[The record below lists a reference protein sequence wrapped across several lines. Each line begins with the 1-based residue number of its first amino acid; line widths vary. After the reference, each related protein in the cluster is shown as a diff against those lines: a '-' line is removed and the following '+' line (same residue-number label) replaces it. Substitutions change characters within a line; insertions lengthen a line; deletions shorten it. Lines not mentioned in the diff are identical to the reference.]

1 MKKRFFNAVVATV
14 AAMSL
19 SVSAFA
25 ETATPGLS
33 DLPGWS
39 GVPGASDAAVTV
51 PVDKSYIEVGSEDG
65 VLVAGPKG
73 AFGSATSVTLAAS
86 IASGDEIPSD
96 MAKAVEEAVY
106 NVLDNWKPRL
116 VTQNFSVNTVVRVSL
131 YNQDNEEFE
140 PTAALD
146 LTIPTDKKSNIVA
159 YVGDNG
165 KVEWYEI
172 KDDNNKLMTISTK
185 HFSDYY
191 FLTLD
196 ATVVDTLLGIVGP
209 EDPDETDDVNGGG
222 NNGGGDN
229 SGSTESTTAAPEET
243 TTTTAPATSD
253 NNGGSNSGDDT
264 TAAPSDTD
272 SNGTGDSNNGS
283 GDSNNGST
291 DGTGS
296 DKNQATGVVLAVI
309 PAAIAAAA
317 VVISKKRK

>member
-96 MAKAVEEAVY
+96 MAKAVEDAVY

-209 EDPDETDDVNGGG
+209 EDPDETTITGGG
-222 NNGGGDN
+222 YIPPT
-229 SGSTESTTAAPEET
+229 SETTSQTTAPEET
-243 TTTTAPATSD
+243 TTTAAPATSD

>member
-33 DLPGWS
+33 DLPGWT

-96 MAKAVEEAVY
+96 MVEGVKEAVY

-209 EDPDETDDVNGGG
+209 EDPDETDDSNNGGG
-222 NNGGGDN
+222 NNGG
-229 SGSTESTTAAPEET
+229 STESTSQTAAPEET
-243 TTTTAPATSD
+243 TTTAAPATSD

>member
-96 MAKAVEEAVY
+96 MVEGVKEAVY

-209 EDPDETDDVNGGG
+209 IVGPEDPDETDDSNNGGG
-222 NNGGGDN
+222 NNGG
-229 SGSTESTTAAPEET
+229 STESTSQTAAPEET
-243 TTTTAPATSD
+243 TTTAAPTTSD

-272 SNGTGDSNNGS
+272 SNGT

>member
-1 MKKRFFNAVVATV
+1 MKKRFFNAVVAAV

-96 MAKAVEEAVY
+96 MVEGVKEAVY

-209 EDPDETDDVNGGG
+209 EDPDDN
-222 NNGGGDN
+222 N
-229 SGSTESTTAAPEET
+229 SGNTESTTQTAAPEET
-243 TTTTAPATSD
+243 TTTAAPTTSD

>member
-1 MKKRFFNAVVATV
+1 MKKRFFNAVVAAV

-33 DLPGWS
+33 DLPGWT

-96 MAKAVEEAVY
+96 MVEGVKEAVY

-209 EDPDETDDVNGGG
+209 EDPDETDDSNNGGG
-222 NNGGGDN
+222 NNGG
-229 SGSTESTTAAPEET
+229 STESTSQTAAPEET
-243 TTTTAPATSD
+243 TTTAAPATSD

-296 DKNQATGVVLAVI
+296 DKNQATGVVLAVV

>member
-1 MKKRFFNAVVATV
+1 MKKRFFNAVVAAV

-96 MAKAVEEAVY
+96 MVEGVKEAVY

-209 EDPDETDDVNGGG
+209 EDPDETDDSNNGGG
-222 NNGGGDN
+222 NNGG
-229 SGSTESTTAAPEET
+229 STESTSQTAAPEET
-243 TTTTAPATSD
+243 TTTAAPTTSD

>member
-1 MKKRFFNAVVATV
+1 MKKRFFNAVVAAV

-96 MAKAVEEAVY
+96 MVEGVKEAVY

-209 EDPDETDDVNGGG
+209 EDPDETDDSNNGGG
-222 NNGGGDN
+222 NNGG
-229 SGSTESTTAAPEET
+229 STESTSQTAAPEET
-243 TTTTAPATSD
+243 TTTAAPTTSD

-296 DKNQATGVVLAVI
+296 DKNQATGVVLAVV

>member
-1 MKKRFFNAVVATV
+1 MKKRFFNAVVAAV

-73 AFGSATSVTLAAS
+73 AFGDATSVTLAAS
-86 IASGDEIPSD
+86 IASGEDIPTD
-96 MAKAVEEAVY
+96 MAEYVEEAVY
-106 NVLDNWKPRL
+106 DVLNNWKPRL

-146 LTIPTDKKSNIVA
+146 LTIPNDKKSNIVA
-159 YVGDNG
+159 YVGDDG

-196 ATVVDTLLGIVGP
+196 ATVVDTLLGVVGP
-209 EDPDETDDVNGGG
+209 EDTDDNNGGNNG
-222 NNGGGDN
+222 GNGGGDN
-229 SGSTESTTAAPEET
+229 SGNTESTSQTAAPEET
-243 TTTTAPATSD
+243 TTAAPTTSD

-264 TAAPSDTD
+264 TAAPSETD
-272 SNGTGDSNNGS
+272 SNGTDDSNNGS

-296 DKNQATGVVLAVI
+296 DKNQATGVVLAVV

>member
-1 MKKRFFNAVVATV
+1 MKKRFFNAVVAAV

-73 AFGSATSVTLAAS
+73 AFGDATSVTLAAS
-86 IASGDEIPSD
+86 IASGEDIPTD
-96 MAKAVEEAVY
+96 MAEYVEEAVY
-106 NVLDNWKPRL
+106 DVLNNWKPRL
-116 VTQNFSVNTVVRVSL
+116 VTQKFSVNTVVRVSL

-209 EDPDETDDVNGGG
+209 EDPDETDDSNNGGG
-222 NNGGGDN
+222 NNNG
-229 SGSTESTTAAPEET
+229 GSTESTSQTAAPEET
-243 TTTTAPATSD
+243 TTTAAPTTSG

-296 DKNQATGVVLAVI
+296 DKNQATGVVLAVV

>member
-1 MKKRFFNAVVATV
+1 MKKRFFNAVVAAV

-96 MAKAVEEAVY
+96 MVEGVKEAVY

-209 EDPDETDDVNGGG
+209 EDPDETDDSNNGGG
-222 NNGGGDN
+222 NNGG
-229 SGSTESTTAAPEET
+229 STESTSQTAAPEET
-243 TTTTAPATSD
+243 TTTAAPTTSD

-309 PAAIAAAA
+309 TAAIAAAA

>member
-96 MAKAVEEAVY
+96 MVEGVKEAVY

-209 EDPDETDDVNGGG
+209 IVGPEDPDETDDS
-222 NNGGGDN
+222 NNG
-229 SGSTESTTAAPEET
+229 GSTESTSQTAAPEET
-243 TTTTAPATSD
+243 TTTAAPTTSD

-272 SNGTGDSNNGS
+272 SNGT

>member
-1 MKKRFFNAVVATV
+1 MKKRFFNAVVAAV

-33 DLPGWS
+33 DLPGWT

-96 MAKAVEEAVY
+96 MVEGVKEAVY

-209 EDPDETDDVNGGG
+209 EDPDETDDSNNGGG
-222 NNGGGDN
+222 NNGG
-229 SGSTESTTAAPEET
+229 STESTSQTAAPEET
-243 TTTTAPATSD
+243 TTTAAPATSD

>member
-73 AFGSATSVTLAAS
+73 AFGDATSVTLAAS

-96 MAKAVEEAVY
+96 MVEGVKEAVY

-209 EDPDETDDVNGGG
+209 EDPDETTITGGG
-222 NNGGGDN
+222 YIPPT
-229 SGSTESTTAAPEET
+229 SETTSQTTAPEET
-243 TTTTAPATSD
+243 TTTAAPATSD

>member
-1 MKKRFFNAVVATV
+1 MKKRFFNAVVAAV

-96 MAKAVEEAVY
+96 MAKAVEDAVY

-209 EDPDETDDVNGGG
+209 EDPDETTITGGG
-222 NNGGGDN
+222 YIPPT
-229 SGSTESTTAAPEET
+229 SETTSQTTAPEET
-243 TTTTAPATSD
+243 TTTAAPATSD

>member
-1 MKKRFFNAVVATV
+1 MV
-14 AAMSL
+14 
-19 SVSAFA
+19 
-25 ETATPGLS
+25 E
-33 DLPGWS
+33 
-39 GVPGASDAAVTV
+39 GV
-51 PVDKSYIEVGSEDG
+51 K
-65 VLVAGPKG
+65 
-73 AFGSATSVTLAAS
+73 
-86 IASGDEIPSD
+86 
-96 MAKAVEEAVY
+96 EAVY

-209 EDPDETDDVNGGG
+209 EDPDETDDSNNGGG
-222 NNGGGDN
+222 NNGG
-229 SGSTESTTAAPEET
+229 STESTSQTAAPEET
-243 TTTTAPATSD
+243 TTTAAPTTSD

-264 TAAPSDTD
+264 TAAPSDTE

>member
-1 MKKRFFNAVVATV
+1 MKKRFFNAVVAAV

-96 MAKAVEEAVY
+96 MVEGVKEAVY

-209 EDPDETDDVNGGG
+209 EDPDETDDSNNGGG
-222 NNGGGDN
+222 NNGG
-229 SGSTESTTAAPEET
+229 STESTSQTAAPEET
-243 TTTTAPATSD
+243 TTTAAPTTSD

-264 TAAPSDTD
+264 TAAPSDTE

>member
-1 MKKRFFNAVVATV
+1 MKKRFFNAVVAAV

-33 DLPGWS
+33 VLPGWS

-96 MAKAVEEAVY
+96 MVEGVKEAVY

-209 EDPDETDDVNGGG
+209 EDPDDN
-222 NNGGGDN
+222 N
-229 SGSTESTTAAPEET
+229 SGNTESTTQTAAPEET
-243 TTTTAPATSD
+243 TTTAAPTTSD

>member
-1 MKKRFFNAVVATV
+1 MKKRFFNAVVAAV

-33 DLPGWS
+33 DLPGWT

-96 MAKAVEEAVY
+96 MVEGVKEAVY

-209 EDPDETDDVNGGG
+209 EDPDETDDSNNGGG
-222 NNGGGDN
+222 NNGG
-229 SGSTESTTAAPEET
+229 STESTSQTAAPEET
-243 TTTTAPATSD
+243 TTTAAPTTSD

-296 DKNQATGVVLAVI
+296 DKNQATGVVLAVV

>member
-1 MKKRFFNAVVATV
+1 MKKRFFNAVVAAV

-86 IASGDEIPSD
+86 IASGDEIPGD
-96 MAKAVEEAVY
+96 MAKAVEDAVY

-209 EDPDETDDVNGGG
+209 EDPDETDDSNNGGG
-222 NNGGGDN
+222 NNGG
-229 SGSTESTTAAPEET
+229 STESTSQTAAPEET
-243 TTTTAPATSD
+243 TTTAAPTTSD

>member
-1 MKKRFFNAVVATV
+1 MKKRFFNAVVAAV

-86 IASGDEIPSD
+86 IASGDEIPGD
-96 MAKAVEEAVY
+96 MAKAVEDAVY

-209 EDPDETDDVNGGG
+209 EDPDETDDSNNGGG
-222 NNGGGDN
+222 NNGG
-229 SGSTESTTAAPEET
+229 STESTSQTAAPEET
-243 TTTTAPATSD
+243 TTTAAPTTSD

-296 DKNQATGVVLAVI
+296 DKNQATGVVLAVV

>member
-1 MKKRFFNAVVATV
+1 MKKRFFNAVVAAV

-33 DLPGWS
+33 DLPGWT

-96 MAKAVEEAVY
+96 MVEGVKEAVY

-209 EDPDETDDVNGGG
+209 EDPDETDDSNNGGG
-222 NNGGGDN
+222 NNGG
-229 SGSTESTTAAPEET
+229 STESTSQTAAPEET
-243 TTTTAPATSD
+243 TTTAAPTTSD

>member
-1 MKKRFFNAVVATV
+1 MKKRFFNAVVAAV

-96 MAKAVEEAVY
+96 MVEGVKEAVY

-209 EDPDETDDVNGGG
+209 EDPDETDDSNNGGG
-222 NNGGGDN
+222 NNGG
-229 SGSTESTTAAPEET
+229 STESTSQTAAPEET
-243 TTTTAPATSD
+243 TTTAAPATSD